1 MPYKVITD
9 SLGNSIQYKYCVNQ
23 IDVQIPRYGL
33 YPHYTG
39 YMEIPYTVYDYEHPD
54 FVPAYDFDDIKKDE
68 DTYEGNKEIMTRSD
82 VKSGSIKINDDDLLA
97 IQKWIVKDKTDDTSI
112 DIDIDNII

>member
-39 YMEIPYTVYDYEHPD
+39 FMEIPYTVYDYENPD
-54 FVPAYDFDDIKKDE
+54 FVPAYDFDNMIKKG
-68 DTYEGNKEIMTRSD
+68 YAGNKEIMTRSD

-97 IQKWIVKDKTDDTSI
+97 IQKWIVKSKTDDTSA
-112 DIDIDNII
+112 DIDNII